1 MKVVF
6 HISGEKIIESLL
18 RQQLSGKKK
27 KKKKKNIESQPKS
40 LILKKLLDETTI

>member
-27 KKKKKNIESQPKS
+27 KNIESQPKS
-40 LILKKLLDETTI
+40 LILKSLLDETTI